1 MTDSK
6 SKTSVVDDDGA
17 QIVKL
22 VKQPIELYKILK
34 FEGLVSSGGEAK
46 AVIDKGL
53 VILNTVVE
61 TQKRRKVFSGDT
73 IEFNGVCYRTF
84 CDVPLGSTEPG
95 DISQDK
101 NRNKSRSRNR
111 NNVAS
116 NVERTP
122 APTVRTE
129 LKVAASKKAGRRAIG
144 IKG

>member
-34 FEGLVSSGGEAK
+34 FEGLVGSGGEAK

-53 VILNTVVE
+53 VILNTIVE
-61 TQKRRKVFSGDT
+61 TQKRRKVFSGDI
-73 IEFNGVCYRTF
+73 IEFNGACYRAF
-84 CDVPLGSTEPG
+84 CDVPLGATEPD
-95 DISQDK
+95 DISQNK
-101 NRNKSRSRNR
+101 NRKKSRNR

-116 NVERTP
+116 NVEP
-122 APTVRTE
+122 APASTVRTE

-144 IKG
+144 IKV

>member
-6 SKTSVVDDDGA
+6 SNTSVVDDDGA

-34 FEGLVSSGGEAK
+34 FEGLVGSGGEAK

-53 VILNTVVE
+53 VILNTIVE
-61 TQKRRKVFSGDT
+61 TQKRRKVFSGDI
-73 IEFNGVCYRTF
+73 IEFNGACYRTF
-84 CDVPLGSTEPG
+84 CDVPLGATEPD
-95 DISQDK
+95 DISQNK
-101 NRNKSRSRNR
+101 NRKKSRNR

-116 NVERTP
+116 NVEP
-122 APTVRTE
+122 APASTVRTE

>member
-6 SKTSVVDDDGA
+6 SNTSVVDDDGE

-34 FEGLVSSGGEAK
+34 FEGLVGSGGEAK

-53 VILNTVVE
+53 VILNTIVE
-61 TQKRRKVFSGDT
+61 TQKRRKVFSGDI
-73 IEFNGVCYRTF
+73 IEFNGACYRTF
-84 CDVPLGSTEPG
+84 CDVPLGSTEPD

-101 NRNKSRSRNR
+101 NRKKSRNR

-116 NVERTP
+116 NVEP
-122 APTVRTE
+122 ALASTVRTE

>member
-6 SKTSVVDDDGA
+6 SKMSVVDDDGA

-34 FEGLVSSGGEAK
+34 FEGLVGSGGEAK

-73 IEFNGVCYRTF
+73 IEFNGACYRTF

-101 NRNKSRSRNR
+101 SRNR

>member
-1 MTDSK
+1 
-6 SKTSVVDDDGA
+6 
-17 QIVKL
+17 
-22 VKQPIELYKILK
+22 
-34 FEGLVSSGGEAK
+34 
-46 AVIDKGL
+46 
-53 VILNTVVE
+53 
-61 TQKRRKVFSGDT
+61 
-73 IEFNGVCYRTF
+73 IEFNGACYRTF

-101 NRNKSRSRNR
+101 NRNKSRSR